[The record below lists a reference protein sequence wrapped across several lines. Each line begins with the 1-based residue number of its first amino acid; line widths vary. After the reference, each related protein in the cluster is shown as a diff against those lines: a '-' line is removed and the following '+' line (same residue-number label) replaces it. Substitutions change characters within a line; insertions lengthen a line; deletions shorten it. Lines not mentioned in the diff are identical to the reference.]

1 MIAMLNLLKSDL
13 YRISRPC
20 GLRGS
25 LWQYGLALALVY
37 ILIFLTLFVLGLPSI
52 QDNFA
57 TPTNLLK
64 DFTTFASPTQALAS
78 LTGGIVPLCATFM
91 TVELAL
97 SDFKQGFIRT
107 LTSAR
112 RGRQSYFAEKVLA
125 AGAISLVLIAI
136 TSVVVLALVTL
147 AGGAYAHADTPA
159 SVAIW
164 ALGFWLNTWA
174 LSALS
179 LIFVYATRVN
189 PVSYIGAWCLC
200 VSIVP
205 QTFMGLAYSSGGL
218 LRFLQPVAPLLE
230 TLAAWIPS
238 TAISNLAE
246 GGNGLLGA
254 SIDIWGATSSALT
267 INPAAQTILTGVIWI
282 ALAALVVLAI
292 ARSRDV

>member
-37 ILIFLTLFVLGLPSI
+37 TSSSSHCLFSDFQASKTTRDPN
-52 QDNFA
+52 QPA
-57 TPTNLLK
+57 Q

-78 LTGGIVPLCATFM
+78 LTGDIVPLCATFM

-147 AGGAYAHADTPA
+147 AGGTYAHADTPA

-205 QTFMGLAYSSGGL
+205 QTLMGLSYSSGGL

-254 SIDIWGATSSALT
+254 SIDIWGATSSALYYQSRRS
-267 INPAAQTILTGVIWI
+267 NDPHRRYLDCPCS
-282 ALAALVVLAI
+282 
-292 ARSRDV
+292 ARGACHRTQQGC